1 MSEEI
6 MVNEE
11 MEVATPI
18 MDEAAQLKQRL
29 DLMGVKYH
37 HRASVDTLRKHL
49 QEALNPTEEEEE
61 DIAMPRAPKAL
72 SRKEARLHATALIRC
87 QITCMNPHKRDWQ
100 GEIFTAGNG
109 VIGTVKKF
117 IPYNCEAANSFH
129 IPRILISAM
138 RDRKYLQ
145 TRSIKT
151 TSGAHQETFYVP
163 EFVVVELPP
172 LSPAELDK
180 LAADQRQRAGI

>member
-1 MSEEI
+1 MSEEV
-6 MVNEE
+6 MVDEE
-11 MEVATPI
+11 MDMPV

-37 HRASVDTLRKHL
+37 HKQNVESLKKLLA
-49 QEALNPTEEEEE
+49 EALNPTEEEEVT
-61 DIAMPRAPKAL
+61 PKAQKL
-72 SRKEARLHATALIRC
+72 SRRKEALLKATQLIRC

-100 GEIFTAGNG
+100 GEIITAGNT

-117 IPYNCEAANSFH
+117 VPYNCEAANSYH
-129 IPRILISAM
+129 IPRILVSAM

-151 TSGAHQETFYVP
+151 TSGARQESFYVP
-163 EFVVVELPP
+163 EFVIVELPP
-172 LSPAELDK
+172 LTKAELEQ
-180 LAADQRQRAGI
+180 LAADQRSRMNKGE

>member
-6 MVNEE
+6 MVNDD
-11 MEVATPI
+11 MEVDAPV
-18 MDEAAQLKQRL
+18 MDEAASLKQRL
-29 DLMGVKYH
+29 DMMGVKYH
-37 HRASVDTLRKHL
+37 HKAGVETLRKLL
-49 QEALNPTEEEEE
+49 QDALNPPVEEE
-61 DIAMPRAPKAL
+61 AVPTARTQKMSA
-72 SRKEARLHATALIRC
+72 RKEALLKATALIRC

-109 VIGTVKKF
+109 IIGTVKKF
-117 IPYNCEAANSFH
+117 VPYNCEAANSFH
-129 IPRILISAM
+129 IPRILVSAM

-151 TSGAHQETFYVP
+151 TSGARQESFYVP

-172 LSPAELDK
+172 LTKAELDQ
-180 LAADQRQRAGI
+180 LAQDQRNAAGN